1 LSETAATL
9 DRSNISEI
17 PEAEALANIDPVIDD
32 ISHLAR
38 IRDILFGEQSRDYN
52 QKLIALEEKASRES
66 HDLKKDFQ
74 VKIDTLT
81 AYIQSKFETSDAQ
94 IKMERTERTDALKH
108 LSEQYLHSHQLLAEQ
123 INNLDQKI
131 STITNTLREEIS
143 INSKTVSDEL
153 RQKSNELL
161 GSIEREVQILN
172 DSSRAERR
180 KLASYFVEL
189 SQHLDEA

>member
-1 LSETAATL
+1 MSETAATL
-9 DRSNISEI
+9 DRSNISEV
-17 PEAEALANIDPVIDD
+17 PEAEALASIDPVIDD

-81 AYIQSKFETSDAQ
+81 AYMQTKFETSDAQ
-94 IKMERTERTDALKH
+94 IHLESMERTDALNH
-108 LSEQYLHSHQLLAEQ
+108 LGEQYLHSYQLLTEQ

-131 STITNTLREEIS
+131 STITNTLRGEMS
-143 INSKTVSDEL
+143 INSKTISDEL
-153 RQKSNELL
+153 RQKSDELL